1 MSGDDRTYQSA
12 MPATKGVLMRTH
24 VDRICVALPTAAVF
38 CVSALSAGPARAFP
52 PGPTPIMRVPAGT
65 YPAARGL
72 APPQRFIAAPPQRV
86 IVIYRNGPPGS
97 RGVGATAGAS
107 GASAGN
113 NGGGGS
119 TGSSGGNSGGS
130 GGSSAGDV
138 FKQALGDFA
147 KSAIDGLLKLP
158 SK

>member
-1 MSGDDRTYQSA
+1 
-12 MPATKGVLMRTH
+12 MRTH
-24 VDRICVALPTAAVF
+24 VDRICVALPAAAVF
-38 CVSALSAGPARAFP
+38 CVAALSTGPARAFP
-52 PGPTPIMRVPAGT
+52 PGPTPVMRVPAGT
-65 YPAARGL
+65 YPAARGF

-86 IVIYRNGPPGS
+86 IVIYQNGPPGS
-97 RGVGATAGAS
+97 RGGGATAGTS

-113 NGGGGS
+113 NAGASSGG
-119 TGSSGGNSGGS
+119 GSSGG
-130 GGSSAGDV
+130 SSVGDV

>member
-1 MSGDDRTYQSA
+1 
-12 MPATKGVLMRTH
+12 MRTH
-24 VDRICVALPTAAVF
+24 LDRICVALPAAA
-38 CVSALSAGPARAFP
+38 ALCIAALNSGPARAFP
-52 PGPTPIMRVPAGT
+52 PGPTPVMRLPAGT
-65 YPAARGL
+65 NPAARGF
-72 APPQRFIAAPPQRV
+72 APPQRFAAPPQRV

-97 RGVGATAGAS
+97 RGGGANAGTS

-113 NGGGGS
+113 NSGGGGS
-119 TGSSGGNSGGS
+119 SSGGGS
-130 GGSSAGDV
+130 GGSVCDV